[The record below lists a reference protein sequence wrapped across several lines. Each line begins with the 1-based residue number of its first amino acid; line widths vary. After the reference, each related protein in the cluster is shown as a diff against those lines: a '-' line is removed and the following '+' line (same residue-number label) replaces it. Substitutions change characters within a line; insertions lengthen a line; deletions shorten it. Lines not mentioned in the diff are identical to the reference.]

1 MWHIKLARR
10 AFCRLGLVAVAIVL
24 AMPAAAERPN
34 IVYIMTDDHAAQMMS
49 AYGSTRASTPNLD
62 RIAREGILFRNSFNT
77 NSLCAPSRATL
88 LTGKYSHKHGQRG
101 NRERFDGSQPTF
113 PKMLQ
118 QAGYQTAMVGKWHLK
133 SPPTGFDY
141 WNVLPGQGVYDNPIL
156 IEMGEEKQHQ
166 GYVTDIIT
174 DLAMDWVRGRD
185 PDKPF
190 LLLYHHKA
198 PHAQW
203 VPSAEHDRLFEGET
217 ISLPAT
223 YGDDS
228 SARATPVQQATN
240 RLVPDLLGR
249 WRTWGAELRKED
261 PGELEGDAL
270 KDWMYQQYVKDYMRV
285 MVSVDENVGRFL
297 DFLDAEGLAEN
308 TMVIYTSDNGM
319 FIGDHSMFDKRLM
332 DEESLRIPLVI
343 RYPGVIAAGSET
355 DAFSLNVD
363 YAPTILDF
371 AEVPIPGDMQGR
383 SLRPIVEGRL
393 PDDWRQSFYYHY
405 YEAQEF
411 QYQGVSAHY
420 GIRTDRYKLIRY
432 YTAGKE
438 DQAAWELLDLE
449 VDPKE
454 YRNLYTDPDYQE
466 IATELRSRLRLLRRE
481 LEVLGD

>member
-1 MWHIKLARR
+1 
-10 AFCRLGLVAVAIVL
+10 
-24 AMPAAAERPN
+24 
-34 IVYIMTDDHAAQMMS
+34 
-49 AYGSTRASTPNLD
+49 
-62 RIAREGILFRNSFNT
+62 
-77 NSLCAPSRATL
+77 
-88 LTGKYSHKHGQRG
+88 
-101 NRERFDGSQPTF
+101 
-113 PKMLQ
+113 MLQ

-156 IEMGEEKQHQ
+156 IEMGQEKQHQ

-174 DLAMDWVRGRD
+174 DLAMSWVRGRD
-185 PDKPF
+185 AEKPF

-217 ISLPAT
+217 ISPPAN
-223 YGDDS
+223 YDDDS

-332 DEESLRIPLVI
+332 DEESLRIPLAI

-393 PDDWRQSFYYHY
+393 PDDWCQSFYYHY

-411 QYQGVSAHY
+411 QYQGVSRALRHPH
-420 GIRTDRYKLIRY
+420 RSL
-432 YTAGKE
+432 
-438 DQAAWELLDLE
+438 QADPLLHGWKGGPGGLGA
-449 VDPKE
+449 PGS
-454 YRNLYTDPDYQE
+454 RG
-466 IATELRSRLRLLRRE
+466 RSEGVSEPLHRPRLRRDRDRAAKPLAAPASRVGGPGGLVALSVRLMDLRGSNGSYATRT
-481 LEVLGD
+481 LETLV